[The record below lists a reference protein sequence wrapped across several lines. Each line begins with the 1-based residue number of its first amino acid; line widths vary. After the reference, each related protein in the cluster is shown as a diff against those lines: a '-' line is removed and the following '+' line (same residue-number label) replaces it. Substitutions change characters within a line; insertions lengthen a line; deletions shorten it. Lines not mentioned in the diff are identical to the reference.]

1 MTTPLALLL
10 ALPAALAADVQLG
23 FTQAPAPGE
32 NPALLVTPPRAV
44 EILAVDCTAGGQSLS
59 WEERGLPGG
68 GTHRFEWIRDESVTH
83 ADCSVQVRYADGAEE
98 GMDVPVDYSYG
109 GGLAVDLSG
118 ASADLKA
125 NTLTV
130 SINQPVQ
137 KAKITALG
145 PLRAVLSQQEIAI
158 SGGPG
163 PITVPWVGDASE
175 VVLLEVELHNALAW
189 AGFTFSPWFLEI
201 PHDEVLFDTNDATI
215 HDSEAPKLERT
226 LRELEEVLV
235 KYGDIVPVKLFIAG
249 CTDTVGDAGANAG
262 LSQRRARAI
271 AGWLREHGYSHPIYY
286 YGFGESYLAEQ
297 TGDEVDSQANRR
309 APYYVGATEPP
320 PSTGVPQVSWIPL

>member
-1 MTTPLALLL
+1 MTTLL
-10 ALPAALAADVQLG
+10 AFLPVALAVDLQLG

-44 EILAVDCTAGGQSLS
+44 EILSVSCTAGGQSLS
-59 WEERGLPGG
+59 WEEAGLAGG
-68 GTHRFEWIRDESVTH
+68 EVRRYEWPRDEAVTH
-83 ADCSVQVRYADGAEE
+83 ADCSLQVQYADGASE
-98 GMDVPVDYSYG
+98 GLDVPIDYSYG
-109 GGLAVDLSG
+109 GGLSVDLSG
-118 ASADLKA
+118 ATADLKA

-130 SINQPVQ
+130 SVNAPVQ
-137 KAKITALG
+137 KAAITALG
-145 PLRAVLSQQEIAI
+145 PMRAVLSQQEIAI

-163 PITVPWVGDASE
+163 AVTIPWIGDASE
-175 VVLLEVELHNALAW
+175 VVLLEVELHNELAW

-249 CTDTVGDAGANAG
+249 CTDTVGDAASNQG

-271 AGWLREHGYSHPIYY
+271 AAWLREHGYTHPIHY
-286 YGFGESYLAEQ
+286 YGFGESYLADQ
-297 TGDEVDSQANRR
+297 TGDEVDNQSNRR
-309 APYYVGATEPP
+309 ALYYVGATEPP
-320 PSTGVPQVSWIPL
+320 PSTGVPQVSWVAL